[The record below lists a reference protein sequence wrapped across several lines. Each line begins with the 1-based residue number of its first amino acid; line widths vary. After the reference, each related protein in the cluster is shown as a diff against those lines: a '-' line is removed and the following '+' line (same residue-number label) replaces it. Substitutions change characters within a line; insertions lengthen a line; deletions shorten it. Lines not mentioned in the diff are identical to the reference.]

1 MPEPPIDIDRF
12 LQATF
17 VARVECHQTL
27 ASTNDRARQCAAAG
41 EPTPLLVLAE
51 TQTAGR
57 GRGSNR
63 WWTGPGSLAFS
74 LLLDAGD
81 LRIDRSRSPLVALAA
96 AISVAET
103 AAHRLPGRRV
113 GIHWPN
119 DVFVDDRKLAGI
131 LVETLSSRLYV
142 IGVGINTNSTLADA
156 PEELRPRVA
165 TLRELTGQAHD
176 PTDVLIAVV
185 QNFASLLLRL
195 AASPEKV
202 AARADAL
209 CLQRGRPL
217 LLDTGGGQVEGR
229 CAGIAPDGGLLLDT
243 PDGRRVCYTGIVRS
257 SGQKPEA

>member
-1 MPEPPIDIDRF
+1 MPQPPIDVDLL

-27 ASTNDRARQCAAAG
+27 RSTNDRARQCAAEG
-41 EPTPLLVLAE
+41 GPLPLLVHAE

-74 LLLDAGD
+74 LLLDADD
-81 LRIDRSRSPLVALAA
+81 LRINRSRSPLVALAA
-96 AISVAET
+96 AIAVAET
-103 AAHRLPGRRV
+103 AADRLPDRRV

-119 DVFVDDRKLAGI
+119 DVFVDDRKLAGV

-156 PEELRPRVA
+156 PDELRRRVT
-165 TLRELTGQAHD
+165 TLRELTGQTHD
-176 PTDVLIAVV
+176 PTDVLIATL
-185 QNFASLLLRL
+185 QDLASLLLRL
-195 AASPEKV
+195 AASPEKI
-202 AARADAL
+202 AARANAL

-217 LLDTGGGQVEGR
+217 VLETGRQQVEGR
-229 CAGIAPDGGLLLDT
+229 CAGIGPDGGLLLDT
-243 PDGRRVCYTGIVRS
+243 SDGRRVCYTGVLR
-257 SGQKPEA
+257 

>member
-1 MPEPPIDIDRF
+1 MASPPIDVERL

-27 ASTNDRARQCAAAG
+27 GSTNDRARQCAAEG
-41 EPTPLLVLAE
+41 GRLPLLVLAE
-51 TQTAGR
+51 TQTSGR

-74 LLLDAGD
+74 LLLDVGD
-81 LRIDRSRSPLVALAA
+81 LRIDRTASPLVALAA
-96 AISVAET
+96 AVAVAEM
-103 AAHRLPGRRV
+103 AAGRLPGRRV

-142 IGVGINTNSTLADA
+142 MGVGINTNSTLADA
-156 PEELRPRVA
+156 PEELRPRLT
-165 TLRELTGQAHD
+165 TLRELTGQTHD

-185 QNFASLLLRL
+185 QNLAPLLLRL

-209 CLQRGRPL
+209 CLRRGHPL
-217 LLDTGGGQVEGR
+217 VLDTGREHIEGR
-229 CAGIAPDGGLLLDT
+229 CAGIGPDGGLLLDT
-243 PDGRRVCYTGIVRS
+243 PDGRRVCYRGVLR
-257 SGQKPEA
+257 

>member
-1 MPEPPIDIDRF
+1 MPEPPVDVDRL

-27 ASTNDRARQCAAAG
+27 ESTNDRARQCAAEG
-41 EPTPLLVLAE
+41 GILPLLVLAE

-74 LLLDAGD
+74 LLLDVGD
-81 LRIDRSRSPLVALAA
+81 LRIDRRRSPLVALAA
-96 AISVAET
+96 AVAVAET
-103 AAHRLPGRRV
+103 AAHRAPGRRV

-142 IGVGINTNSTLADA
+142 IGVGVNTNNTLADA
-156 PEELRPRVA
+156 PDELRPRVT
-165 TLRELTGQAHD
+165 TLRELTGRAHD
-176 PTDVLIAVV
+176 PTGVLVAVL
-185 QNFASLLLRL
+185 QSLASLLLRL

-202 AARADAL
+202 AVRADAL

-217 LLDTGGGQVEGR
+217 VLDTGRGQIEGR
-229 CAGIAPDGGLLLDT
+229 CAGIGPDGGLLLDT
-243 PDGRRVCYTGIVRS
+243 PEGRQVCYTGVLR
-257 SGQKPEA
+257 